1 MPRGITTGSAL
12 GLCLLLGLVLS
23 ACSQREGGTLVSGQS
38 EINGFRDFSSGR
50 DKSFGIFVCASGGPV
65 TLDSAE
71 ATTSEGAIEVLG
83 ALHLSAEDGF
93 VGAVDGFPPQ
103 GLGSDAYQE
112 VKGAVV
118 SSNCEDETPETRD
131 QVILGVSRTGPG
143 GGVIRS
149 VTINYEGGS
158 LEADYTIVLCG
169 DQLEYCL
176 GLEEDGE
183 GEEGGDE

>member
-1 MPRGITTGSAL
+1 MPRGTTTGPAL

-23 ACSQREGGTLVSGQS
+23 ACRQPEGGTLVSGQS
-38 EINGFRDFSSGR
+38 EINGFRDFSSGP

-65 TLDSAE
+65 TLESAE

-103 GLGSDAYQE
+103 GLQPDAYE
-112 VKGAVV
+112 EIEGAHVTTA
-118 SSNCEDETPETRD
+118 CDEEDPASRD

-169 DQLEYCL
+169 DQLEFCL
-176 GLEEDGE
+176 GFEEDGE

>member
-1 MPRGITTGSAL
+1 MPRGTTTGPVF

-23 ACSQREGGTLVSGQS
+23 ACSQPEGGTLVSGQS
-38 EINGFRDFSSGR
+38 EINGFRDFSSGP

-65 TLDSAE
+65 TLESAE

-83 ALHLSAEDGF
+83 ALHYSADDGF
-93 VGAVDGFPPQ
+93 VGAVDDFPPE

-112 VKGAVV
+112 IEGAVV
-118 SSNCEDETPETRD
+118 TSDCEDETPETRD
-131 QVILGVSRTGPG
+131 QVILGVLRTGPG

-169 DQLEYCL
+169 DQLEFCQ
-176 GLEEDGE
+176 GL
-183 GEEGGDE
+183 DE